1 MQVPLGTIIKE
12 EGRLLIDLTED
23 GQKFTGA
30 RGGVGGKGNKFF
42 ATDTNQTPEVAER
55 GLEGEFKSLTL
66 EIRSVA
72 HIGLVSM
79 HDDKMIASEHIY
91 IIEEHK
97 QK

>member
-1 MQVPLGTIIKE
+1 MPLGTIIKE

-42 ATDTNQTPEVAER
+42 ATATNQTPEIAER
-55 GLEGEFKSLTL
+55 GLEGELKALTL

-72 HIGLVSM
+72 HVGLVSFY
-79 HDDKMIASEHIY
+79 ST
-91 IIEEHK
+91 
-97 QK
+97 